1 MHMRKLL
8 AVGVMALLPTLSFA
22 ADPILTVAFV
32 VKTTVAAK
40 VSAVDA
46 KTRMITLIGAEGNWL
61 ALKAGDEMQN
71 FPQIKVGDTVVAG
84 MEQATEIQIVHP
96 NDGTP
101 VPTDVK
107 TLDTAPAGT
116 RPAAVVT
123 DRREIA
129 ATVTAVALDSRSVT
143 LKGPAGNSVSIQIPE
158 GKDEFKKIKVGDHV
172 IFRQVTVAG
181 IVDIAGK

>member
-1 MHMRKLL
+1 MNMRKLL
-8 AVGVMALLPTLSFA
+8 TAGALALLPTLALA

-32 VKTTVAAK
+32 VKTTISAK

-46 KTRMITLIGAEGNWL
+46 KTRVITLVGPDGNWV

-71 FPQIKVGDTVVAG
+71 FPQIKVGDIVTAG
-84 MEQATEIQIVHP
+84 MEQATEIQVVHP

-101 VPTDVK
+101 IPTDVK
-107 TLDTAPAGT
+107 TLDGAPAGA
-116 RPAAVVT
+116 RPAAIVT

-129 ATVTAVALDSRSVT
+129 ATVTAVALDTRTVT
-143 LKGPAGNSVSIQIPE
+143 VKGPGGNEVAVQIPE

-172 IFRQVTVAG
+172 IFRQITIAG
-181 IVDIAGK
+181 IADTAAK